1 MNAPNMDNDYMD
13 KSNHQKN
20 QFSFFDEKVSPNTYE
35 KYEDSEVNFQHT
47 VEDISSYHT
56 MAEVN
61 HPIIMTETAQVS
73 KSLNVTRSFKTPL
86 NVEKLVS
93 SDRRV
98 AIEEEEDQPSLQ
110 SPAPRK

>member
-1 MNAPNMDNDYMD
+1 
-13 KSNHQKN
+13 
-20 QFSFFDEKVSPNTYE
+20 
-35 KYEDSEVNFQHT
+35 
-47 VEDISSYHT
+47 

-93 SDRRV
+93 SDRRA
-98 AIEEEEDQPSLQ
+98 AIEEEEDQPSL
-110 SPAPRK
+110 